1 MQDRGVIFHEGIP
14 DHNALV
20 QWFPQGQGVFVLDNL
35 MDEGSNDKRVLDLF
49 TNTSIIKTSR
59 SGHVSHGETCQKTFQ
74 QSPLH
79 RGFEK
84 PTRSIGGK

>member
-1 MQDRGVIFHEGIP
+1 MHYYSGAWKVRFQTMQDRGVIFHEGIP

-59 SGHVSHGETCQKTFQ
+59 SGHVMPKDFPAVPITSW
-74 QSPLH
+74 L
-79 RGFEK
+79 
-84 PTRSIGGK
+84 